1 MKFKEGVTSFNSKL
15 VKLFE
20 YEVGDITGKD
30 PMQKHEFWDNNHK
43 KMIMSKVPKISC
55 MNAKEIE
62 GFIKIGKLIVPK
74 KKKN

>member
-1 MKFKEGVTSFNSKL
+1 

-43 KMIMSKVPKISC
+43 KIIY
-55 MNAKEIE
+55 IHT
-62 GFIKIGKLIVPK
+62 FIGENIGSMW
-74 KKKN
+74 